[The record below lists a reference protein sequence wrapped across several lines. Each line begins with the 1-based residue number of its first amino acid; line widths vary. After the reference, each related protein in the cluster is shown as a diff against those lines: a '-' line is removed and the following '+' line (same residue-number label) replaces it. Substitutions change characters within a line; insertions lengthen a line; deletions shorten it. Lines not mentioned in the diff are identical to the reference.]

1 MVSGSAITLD
11 FGFSGGAQRGT
22 RLIGADSFPR
32 MSKPRFPSASRALDV
47 ALPDRRASRSNF
59 VLSMPHL
66 ICGNWIGDHTRS
78 SPFRSGSFQD
88 AKLLKRGHPVVEAN
102 FLCDLAVL
110 DAEHGCAREPH
121 LPARCRWQ
129 GAHEEVAEGGSGV
142 RAAAFPATHHIVT
155 LGDEV
160 RGAPEVKVGERRTEL
175 HHKVPHVVAT
185 TARSMERVLKKH
197 IGRCEFVDDFWLPW
211 IAPEPIEPTTHNRLV
226 VLFARHF
233 RPS

>member
-47 ALPDRRASRSNF
+47 ALPDRRASRSSF

-121 LPARCRWQ
+121 LPARCECEQLELALATNLVGPFRLSRALLGALSASVRQ
-129 GAHEEVAEGGSGV
+129 G
-142 RAAAFPATHHIVT
+142 
-155 LGDEV
+155 
-160 RGAPEVKVGERRTEL
+160 
-175 HHKVPHVVAT
+175 
-185 TARSMERVLKKH
+185 
-197 IGRCEFVDDFWLPW
+197 
-211 IAPEPIEPTTHNRLV
+211 
-226 VLFARHF
+226 
-233 RPS
+233 